1 MSDKLKKISDKKY
14 TGPKKTFTEKL
25 TKNEIKNLL
34 DGYTETP
41 FDKLHIGHNVRYF
54 VNNVKSGNLDF
65 RMGGFIIKIEED
77 FVIISNGTVN
87 WSAQK
92 KNTIYWEQIPLSIM
106 KKMIEE
112 ECQEKIKK
120 KEEEIL
126 HLHSLVKQLKNKNSE
141 NKKIIKDLLNNN

>member
-92 KNTIYWEQIPLSIM
+92 KKHYLLGTNSFIYN
-106 KKMIEE
+106 
-112 ECQEKIKK
+112 EKNDRRRM
-120 KEEEIL
+120 
-126 HLHSLVKQLKNKNSE
+126 SGKN
-141 NKKIIKDLLNNN
+141 